1 MNLRAKTWRT
11 VYNMR
16 DCVARLLEWS
26 GLLSH
31 NVDEVDKLESTMEVA
46 LPPVRP
52 SDRFRERLRDD
63 LSLAAQHKV
72 SGLMIE
78 SPRPFREAFLLGISA
93 SVLTI
98 FLTLVVIFFYI
109 RLVTSED

>member
-1 MNLRAKTWRT
+1 MIYTI
-11 VYNMR
+11 R
-16 DCVARLLEWS
+16 DCLAYVLEQLGLWS
-26 GLLSH
+26 H
-31 NVDEVDKLESTMEVA
+31 DVDGVDRLESTMEEA

-63 LSLAAQHKV
+63 LNLAARHQV
-72 SGLMIE
+72 SGPMVE
-78 SPRPFREAFLLGISA
+78 YPRPLREAILLGLSA

-98 FLTLVVIFFYI
+98 TVTVVVVIFYT